1 MSMSVRDDGS
11 GLEYAGA
18 RGIGGLFP
26 SWSTLTR
33 PRYLAMLA
41 EVKRFHRAATR
52 LLRDETAGDDET
64 LASFLDRHGFSQ
76 YFVGLLHDA
85 TGRRRVVVTAGRRDA
100 LSGAIS
106 VRLPRP
112 PRHALGVRLADLAHR
127 HRRIGELR
135 RGDRDAPGRGRRR
148 PSGDSVQRVP
158 EGVLV
163 AVGSGRPRLFD
174 AAVIATHPDQAL
186 LMLAEPTT
194 AERMVLGAIPYTTNQ
209 AQLHTDES
217 VLPRHHRARASW
229 NYLVAPDCDD
239 VLVTYDVTRL
249 MRLTGRRRFLV
260 TLGGRG
266 RVDPMTVLA
275 EMTYDHPL
283 YTPESVA
290 AQGRLPEL
298 NDDKIVFAGA
308 YHGWGFHE
316 DGAASGLRA
325 AERLGATWPS
335 SDRRREVVPC

>member
-1 MSMSVRDDGS
+1 
-11 GLEYAGA
+11 
-18 RGIGGLFP
+18 
-26 SWSTLTR
+26 
-33 PRYLAMLA
+33 MLA

-52 LLRDETAGDDET
+52 LLRNEAAHEDEP
-64 LASFLDRHGFSQ
+64 LASFLDRHGFSA
-76 YFVGLLHDA
+76 YFVDHFMTPLVAAVWSSRPEDAMRYPARYLFVFLEHHGMLSVFGSLTWRTIVGGSANYVEAIAMRLHEVAAGLP
-85 TGRRRVVVTAGRRDA
+85 
-100 LSGAIS
+100 
-106 VRLPRP
+106 VR
-112 PRHALGVRLADLAHR
+112 
-127 HRRIGELR
+127 
-135 RGDRDAPGRGRRR
+135 
-148 PSGDSVQRVP
+148 SVQRVP

-217 VLPRHHRARASW
+217 VLPRHRRARASW
-229 NYLVAPDCDD
+229 NYLLAPDRDD
-239 VLVTYDVTRL
+239 VLVTYDVTSL
-249 MRLTGRRRFLV
+249 MRLTGPRRFLV
-260 TLGGRG
+260 TLGGRD
-266 RVDPMTVLA
+266 RVDPATVRA

-290 AQGRLPEL
+290 AQRRLPEL
-298 NDDKIVFAGA
+298 DDDRIVFAGA

-325 AERLGATWPS
+325 AQRLGATWPS
-335 SDRRREVVPC
+335 GTKRQEVLAC

>member
-1 MSMSVRDDGS
+1 
-11 GLEYAGA
+11 
-18 RGIGGLFP
+18 
-26 SWSTLTR
+26 
-33 PRYLAMLA
+33 MLA

-52 LLRDETAGDDET
+52 LLRNEEADDDEP
-64 LASFLDRHGFSQ
+64 LSSFIDRHGFSA
-76 YFVGLLHDA
+76 YFVDHFMTPLVAAVWSSRPEDAMRYPARYLFVFLEHHGMLSVFGSPTWRTIVGGSANYVEAIAMRLHEVAAGLP
-85 TGRRRVVVTAGRRDA
+85 
-100 LSGAIS
+100 
-106 VRLPRP
+106 VR
-112 PRHALGVRLADLAHR
+112 
-127 HRRIGELR
+127 
-135 RGDRDAPGRGRRR
+135 
-148 PSGDSVQRVP
+148 SVQRVP

-186 LMLAEPTT
+186 LMLAEPTA

-217 VLPRHHRARASW
+217 VLPRHRRARASW
-229 NYLVAPDCDD
+229 NYLVAPDRDD

-249 MRLTGRRRFLV
+249 MRLTGPHRFLV
-260 TLGGRG
+260 TLGGRD
-266 RVDPMTVLA
+266 RVDPATVRA

-290 AQGRLPEL
+290 AQRRLPEL
-298 NDDKIVFAGA
+298 DDDRIVFAGA

-325 AERLGATWPS
+325 AQRLGATWPNGT
-335 SDRRREVVPC
+335 RRQEVLAC